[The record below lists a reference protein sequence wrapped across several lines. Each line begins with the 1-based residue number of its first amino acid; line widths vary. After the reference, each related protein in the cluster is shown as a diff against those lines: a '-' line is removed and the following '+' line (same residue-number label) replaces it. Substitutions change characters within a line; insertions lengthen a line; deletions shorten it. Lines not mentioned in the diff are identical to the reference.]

1 MRKRRLIGAGIA
13 SMGLLMCL
21 STPSSGFL
29 EDLFAPRPPKDSST
43 ETRPS
48 PKQKQDQPD
57 LMEGLGGLFGAEK
70 KDIDLLKKGLGVIQA
85 LQPIGEEEELALGQA
100 VAVEAFS
107 RFGGEYHNASLTRY
121 VNLVG
126 QTIAEVSDRPNL
138 AYHFAILNSEE
149 QNAFAA
155 PGGYIFVTIGLL
167 KTLKNEAE
175 LAGVLAHEI
184 AHVTQKHM
192 LETIRRSALL
202 SNVSELTL
210 TVLNKDPQMFSN
222 LIDEIAD
229 KLFTKGLDKEKE
241 FEADEYGVE
250 FAYRAGYNPRGL
262 RDYLVTLQSQEGR
275 ARSRFFSTHPNTS
288 ERIAKLD
295 GLLRNY
301 PDGDALPL
309 LAERFARYLRS
320 V

>member
-1 MRKRRLIGAGIA
+1 MSIQQLI
-13 SMGLLMCL
+13 SVGLVSVGLII
-21 STPSSGFL
+21 SAATPSSGFL
-29 EDLFAPRPPKDSST
+29 EELLAPRPQKESST
-43 ETRPS
+43 ETQPS
-48 PKQKQDQPD
+48 AQKQDQPD

-85 LQPIGEEEELALGQA
+85 LQPIGEEEEITLGQA

-107 RFGGEYHNASLTRY
+107 RFGGEYHNESLTRY

-222 LIDEIAD
+222 LIDEITD

-241 FEADEYGVE
+241 FEADEYGIE

-262 RDYLVTLQSQEGR
+262 RDYLVTLRSQEGR
-275 ARSRFFSTHPNTS
+275 ARSRFFSTHPDTS

-295 GLLRNY
+295 RLLRKY
-301 PDGDALPL
+301 PDGDALPFL
-309 LAERFARYLRS
+309 TKRFARYMQS